1 METGKVVRE
10 LSRTV
15 VGWRAWAVRETPAGV
30 RLASVLHELVWRPG
44 GTEVAACA
52 GDGGVHPVPGPR
64 CSCGFHAA
72 RDPADAL
79 TYLIG
84 RDEPGTV
91 CRVLGEVALWGH
103 VLETETG
110 WRASHALPLRLY
122 VRDPELAP
130 ALSAY
135 GAAIS
140 CEPCWSP
147 SSPTCTAT
155 LSRSAQRSPTSSGKT
170 ST

>member
-10 LSRTV
+10 LSHTV
-15 VGWRAWAVRETPAGV
+15 VGWRAWTVRETAAGL
-30 RLASVLHELVWRPG
+30 RLGSVLHELVWAP
-44 GTEVAACA
+44 EMAAVAECA
-52 GDGGVHPVPGPR
+52 LDGAVHPVPGPR

-72 RDPADAL
+72 RDPVDAL

-84 RDEPGTV
+84 RDEPLTV

-103 VLETETG
+103 VLETEAG

-122 VRDPELAP
+122 VRDPELVP

-135 GAAIS
+135 GVVIS
-140 CEPCWSP
+140 CDPCVSP
-147 SSPTCTAT
+147 SSRTCTET
-155 LSRSAQRSPTSSGKT
+155 LSPSARHSPISSGKT

>member
-15 VGWRAWAVRETPAGV
+15 VGWRVWTVTETPAGF
-30 RLASVLHELVWRPG
+30 RLGSVLHDFHWTPRTTVLAE
-44 GTEVAACA
+44 CA
-52 GDGGVHPVPGPR
+52 LEGAVHPVPGPR
-64 CSCGFHAA
+64 CSCGFHAV
-72 RDPADAL
+72 RDPVDAL

-84 RDEPGTV
+84 RDEPRTV

-103 VLETETG
+103 VLETESG
-110 WRASHALPLRLY
+110 WRASHAFPLRLY
-122 VRDPELAP
+122 VRDPELVP

-135 GAAIS
+135 RVAIS
-140 CEPCWSP
+140 CDPCVPP
-147 SSPTCTAT
+147 SSPTCTETPSPSARR
-155 LSRSAQRSPTSSGKT
+155 SRTSTAKT